1 MPRRKKPRLTLDFVR
16 IAGAWRQR
24 PAVMTAL
31 VDIVPALLVAEGSLS
46 VGDYRITV
54 ALTDDAHQQ
63 ELNRQFRGIAHPT
76 NVLSFPQYSKKQIK
90 TLPIQ
95 KESHFLGDISL
106 SYQYVVAEAAREG
119 KKLPHHIIHLVIH
132 GILHILGYD
141 HQTARQ
147 AAVMEQLERDV
158 LATMNIADPYIAAE
172 VPPVKLPA
180 ATKPSPARTTRSRRA

>member
-1 MPRRKKPRLTLDFVR
+1 MSPRKKLRLILDFVHM
-16 IAGAWRQR
+16 AGAWRQR
-24 PAVMTAL
+24 AAVMTAL
-31 VDIVPALLVAEGSLS
+31 SEILPTLLVAEGSLFS
-46 VGDYRITV
+46 GDYCITV

-63 ELNRQFRGIAHPT
+63 ELNHQFRGIARPT

-90 TLPIQ
+90 ILPMQ
-95 KESHFLGDISL
+95 KEPHFLGDISL
-106 SYQYVVAEAAREG
+106 SYQCVVEEAARDG

-158 LATMNIADPYIAAE
+158 LATMNIADPYAAAE
-172 VPPVKLPA
+172 TSPVKIRA
-180 ATKPSPARTTRSRRA
+180 AKKSNPARTTRSRRA